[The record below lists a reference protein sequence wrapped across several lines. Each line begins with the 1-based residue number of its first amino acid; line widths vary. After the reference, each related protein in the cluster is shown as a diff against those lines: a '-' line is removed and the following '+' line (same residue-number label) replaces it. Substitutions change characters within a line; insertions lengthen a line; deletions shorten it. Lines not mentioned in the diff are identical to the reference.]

1 MNMTIDLTQIIIGV
15 ITILFALLTRY
26 AIPYAKEKLNTNQ
39 MELLRIAVK
48 TFVYAADQI
57 YTSEQGQEKKAYVIK
72 LLREN
77 GYDVDDKAVEGKIRS
92 EVDALIESMVKE
104 LKIETSNVDKIT
116 AAEN

>member
-1 MNMTIDLTQIIIGV
+1 MTIDLTQIILGV
-15 ITILFALLTRY
+15 ITLIFALLTRC

-57 YTSEQGQEKKAYVIK
+57 YSSDQGQEKKQYVIK

-77 GYDVDDKAVEGKIRS
+77 GYDVDDKAVEGKVKS

-104 LKIETSNVDKIT
+104 LKLVSSSTKNSSGT
-116 AAEN
+116 